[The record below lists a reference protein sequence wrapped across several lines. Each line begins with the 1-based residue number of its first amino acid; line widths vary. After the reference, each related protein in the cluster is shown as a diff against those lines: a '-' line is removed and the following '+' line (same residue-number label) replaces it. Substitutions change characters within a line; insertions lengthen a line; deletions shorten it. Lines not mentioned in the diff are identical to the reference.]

1 MTSFYSMKR
10 IKFVPVAMDTEIAE
24 LMFTDMFE
32 ECEPFFNRP
41 CIYKSNG
48 FHPVVETTD
57 GKAYIVSSTEFF
69 EFFNNLSFF
78 PLSTKQIRAFDTVKQ
93 YLTKEQKDL
102 IAKSKEVQE
111 LKYVELRMK
120 KFFKQQ
126 GAAQKVKKLPLP

>member
-1 MTSFYSMKR
+1 MSSFYSMKR
-10 IKFVPVAMDTEIAE
+10 MKFVPVAMDTEIAE

-32 ECEPFFNRP
+32 ECEPFFNKP
-41 CIYKSNG
+41 CIYKSDG
-48 FHPVVETTD
+48 FHPVIETTD
-57 GKAYIVSSTEFF
+57 GKAYIISYKEFS
-69 EFFNNLSFF
+69 EFFNSLDFV

-93 YLTKEQKDL
+93 YLTKEQKAL
-102 IAKSKEVQE
+102 VVKSKEMQD